1 MGLGGWSDTLCFVRK
16 AEVAVVLAVA
26 IPALWLVTRKAP
38 ETVSTTSV
46 PSAEPPPA
54 TASSAQAVASD
65 RANRSLQPPSG
76 APASLTCESA
86 RRIVHQARSLLAAP
100 PTAIDPV
107 AFGEAMADWLDPHGL
122 WSAAPDSPV
131 GARIRVLAP
140 ELLEELT
147 SPTRVSCP
155 VAEELGESLAAW
167 TRELR
172 GDYLH
177 AATEAS
183 PVGIEEGR
191 RLLGLDA
198 FEDGPVARPARDLA
212 KTLGGRVGTLQ
223 KTFGASLDG
232 SAGSALS
239 RILPNGDHSGEPG
252 GTPFAWSEVMLA
264 AAVRAYLPQ
273 IDPHGGWAPLDE
285 ETSLYEIDLEAAP
298 PPRLW
303 RRMTR
308 AALGIRV
315 DEPESQGL
323 AVGDVVLSIDGT
335 DTACLS
341 VEQAEQL
348 SLFDGDQNEKILTVL
363 GASDEVPRQVIVP
376 HTVQSP
382 LSRAAQEGLP
392 SFRVPYGRGAV
403 LVVPIGEVP
412 DDLGE
417 ELATT
422 LSVARTEGPYLGVV
436 LDLRGN
442 GGGSTDGANAA
453 LGLFVPGVRLFPLR
467 RRDGTVEVERAPVPP
482 LADRYRGP
490 LAVLV
495 DGETASAAEMIAG
508 ALLAYHR
515 ATVAGTETYG
525 KGCAQEYLD
534 DDAHAGVLR
543 LTTLLYALPDGAPVQ
558 RTGIAP
564 SLRVPFVAG
573 KEREATLLH
582 ALPPWRGPDVR
593 ERRISK
599 EIPWPG
605 HRGTV
610 GPCEDEALC
619 KGLRALGAPR
629 GSVAKGR

>member
-1 MGLGGWSDTLCFVRK
+1 M
-16 AEVAVVLAVA
+16 VLAVA
-26 IPALWLVTRKAP
+26 IPVLWMVTRAP
-38 ETVSTTSV
+38 QETVSARGV
-46 PSAEPPPA
+46 
-54 TASSAQAVASD
+54 SSASPAASVALDAAASASTD
-65 RANRSLQPPSG
+65 RPNRSLQPPSG
-76 APASLTCESA
+76 APASLSCDAA
-86 RRIVHQARSLLAAP
+86 RRIVFQARSLLAAP
-100 PTAIDPV
+100 PTSIDPV

-140 ELLEELT
+140 ELIEELT
-147 SPTRVSCP
+147 SPVQGSCP

-172 GDYLH
+172 TDYLH
-177 AATEAS
+177 AAAEAS
-183 PVGIEEGR
+183 PVGVEEGR

-223 KTFGASLDG
+223 KTFGGSLDR
-232 SAGSALS
+232 SATSALS
-239 RILPNGDHSGEPG
+239 RILPDGERERMADG
-252 GTPFAWSEVMLA
+252 GGAPFAWSEVMLA
-264 AAVRAYLPQ
+264 AAVRSYLPQ

-303 RRMTR
+303 RKMTR
-308 AALGIRV
+308 AALGVRV

-323 AVGDVVLSIDGT
+323 ASGDVVLSIDGT

-348 SLFDGDQNEKILTVL
+348 ALFDADQSEKVLTVL
-363 GASDEVPRQVIVP
+363 GASDEAPRTVVVP
-376 HTVQSP
+376 HTVQSVV
-382 LSRAAQEGLP
+382 SRAAQDGLP

-422 LSVARTEGPYLGVV
+422 LTVARTEGPFAGVV

-482 LADRYRGP
+482 PPDRYRGP

-508 ALLAYHR
+508 GLLAYHR
-515 ATVAGTETYG
+515 ATIAGTETYG

-558 RTGIAP
+558 RTGITP
-564 SLRVPFVAG
+564 QVRVPFVAG

-582 ALPPWRGPDVR
+582 ALPPWHGPDVR

-619 KGLRALGAPR
+619 KALRALGAPR